1 MFPREL
7 RRAER
12 EPRQELYLRGVDLI
26 HLELT
31 LFRGLRRQPGSC
43 EYFASIEAKKAR
55 DKWENSI
62 NLVLTDR

>member
-12 EPRQELYLRGVDLI
+12 KPRQELYLHDVDLI

-31 LFRGLRRQPGSC
+31 LFRGLRRQPESYEC
-43 EYFASIEAKKAR
+43 FASIEAKKAR
-55 DKWENSI
+55 DK
-62 NLVLTDR
+62 

>member
-55 DKWENSI
+55 DK
-62 NLVLTDR
+62 

>member
-1 MFPREL
+1 MFSRAL
-7 RRAER
+7 RKAER
-12 EPRQELYLRGVDLI
+12 EPRQELYLHSVDLI

-31 LFRGLRRQPGSC
+31 VFRGLGRQPESREC
-43 EYFASIEAKKAR
+43 FACIEAKKAR